1 MHGESA
7 SPIMTGHAR
16 RRAQARGIPM
26 RILDAIYANAD
37 RTPFVGDGR
46 RSLMV
51 SRRRLARL
59 SSAIPAADRERMAG
73 VALVV
78 DAGTGVVITV
88 LHVHGLHGRRYRRH
102 LGRRRYHA
110 RRRPHWHPWRG

>member
-1 MHGESA
+1 MHGENA
-7 SPIMTGHAR
+7 SPIMTSHAR
-16 RRAQARGIPM
+16 RRAQARGVPM
-26 RILDAIYANAD
+26 RILEAIYAHAD
-37 RTPFVGDGR
+37 RNPFVGDGR

-59 SSAIPAADRERMAG
+59 SGAIPAADRERMAG

-78 DAGTGVVITV
+78 DAGSRVVITV
-88 LHVHGLHGRRYRRH
+88 LHVHGHRGRHYRRH
-102 LGRRRYHA
+102 LGRRRCHA